1 MKVLLLLFILE
12 TNTRKRE
19 WGSNTKI
26 KEIKK
31 KRKKKKKLK
40 RVNYNERVYIYQS
53 KDNISEGFQI
63 LIPLPPNIELKGK
76 SDLTII
82 IILFFFYIIKK
93 SSV

>member
-40 RVNYNERVYIYQS
+40 RVNYNERFYIYQS